1 MGILPAK
8 NRQPQ
13 VQCHCSSTLC
23 IYYLQC
29 NNGTKV
35 GIVGMGH
42 VGNAVCHN
50 LLRKGYTV
58 TAITDIKPD
67 NCKGFP
73 ESIAV
78 KGTAREVAELSDIV
92 VSGNLI

>member
-1 MGILPAK
+1 
-8 NRQPQ
+8 
-13 VQCHCSSTLC
+13 
-23 IYYLQC
+23 
-29 NNGTKV
+29 
-35 GIVGMGH
+35 MGH

-78 KGTAREVAELSDIV
+78 KGTAREVAELCDIV
-92 VSGNLI
+92 VSGKGAFINYVYKICLFLTTYPSWFTFSMV